1 MKYNIYILAALF
13 VVGLFS
19 TSCDDFGNMNDNPHR
34 IIEDGYSSPHS
45 YITSTIK
52 YSSNLNYTLETGDLA
67 GGAHLLERI
76 KVLEQDIF
84 GQFTTGG
91 YASNDAWN
99 SDYFEGHYTAH
110 LKLLNKA
117 LEKTDIYLDE
127 GNLIGYALVWRTY
140 LQSNFTDHFG
150 PAPYPRSVT
159 EVDGKYLGLED
170 QYKLFFEDIEAGIQS
185 FDLSQAPLT
194 TEPAYNGDVAKWL
207 RFANSLR
214 LRLALKVS
222 EVNENLAKEQIKK
235 SLEAKKDGQLIGF
248 MNENEDLTAKSYE
261 LWGNTYPYSV
271 ISWGNIILTT
281 SMAKSLSG
289 LGGIDMVI
297 PEDIAPA
304 NIVIRPETIDPR
316 ALGMYSFAKID
327 EKITVGGKE
336 EIKSKYYW
344 QGMNPNMANAGSFS
358 LQVSRMNAS
367 RFRGS
372 DNANRE
378 YKLMSYPEVCFL
390 LAEAFERKLGTGN
403 AKEMYENGVSASFR
417 EYGVAE
423 ELTKYLGSSDKNG
436 WGTSAKYDDAVSTA
450 GNTNLEKILTQK
462 YIALYPD
469 MSIQV
474 WNDKRRLNL
483 PAMDVPQVRPDGLA
497 NWPSTDIHN
506 PLNFIQRNNFPNYE
520 KGRNGENYT
529 QGIAILTAE
538 AAGNDDGGDRA
549 RTPLWWASKLSN
561 YCTSTK

>member
-1 MKYNIYILAALF
+1 MKYNIYTLVALF
-13 VVGLFS
+13 VLGLFS
-19 TSCDDFGNMNDNPHR
+19 PSCTDNFENMNNDPHR
-34 IIEDGYSSPHS
+34 IIEDGYANSHS
-45 YITSTIK
+45 YISSVIK

-76 KVLEQDIF
+76 KILEQDIF

-91 YASNDAWN
+91 YVSNDTWN
-99 SDYFEGHYTAH
+99 SDYFEGHYTSH

-117 LEKTDIYLDE
+117 LETTNIYLDE
-127 GNLIGYALVWRTY
+127 DNLIGYALVWRTY

-150 PAPYPRSVT
+150 PAPYPRSVKD
-159 EVDGKYLGLED
+159 VDGKYLALED
-170 QYKLFFEDIEAGIQS
+170 QYKLFFEDIETAIQS
-185 FDLSQAPLT
+185 FNLSQAPLK

-214 LRLALKVS
+214 VRLAIKVS
-222 EVNENLAKEQIKK
+222 EVNEAMAKEQIKK
-235 SLEAKKDGQLIGF
+235 SLEAKKEGQLIGF
-248 MNENEDLTAKSYE
+248 MQEGEDLTAKSYE

-289 LGGIDMVI
+289 LGGLDMVI
-297 PEDIAPA
+297 PADIKPE
-304 NIVIRPETIDPR
+304 NIVTRPQTVDPR
-316 ALGMYSFAKID
+316 ALEMYSFAKAED
-327 EKITVGGKE
+327 
-336 EIKSKYYW
+336 KYYW

-358 LQVSRMNAS
+358 LQVSRMNTS
-367 RFRGS
+367 TFRGS
-372 DNANRE
+372 ENAHRE

-403 AKEMYENGVSASFR
+403 AKEMYENGIRASFK
-417 EYGVAE
+417 EYGVEAK
-423 ELTKYLGSSDKNG
+423 LDDYLNSSDKNG
-436 WGTSAKYDDAVSTA
+436 WGTSSKYGDDATAA
-450 GNTNLEKILTQK
+450 GNTNLEKIITQK
-462 YIALYPD
+462 YIALFPD

-483 PAMDVPQVRPDGLA
+483 PAMDVPEVRPDGLA
-497 NWPSTDIHN
+497 NWPSSDIHN

-529 QGIAILTAE
+529 EGIVILTTE

-561 YCTSTK
+561 HCTSTK